1 MEDVLILGICENI
14 HVSISFWITSSDI
27 SKCLRNQIFKTIWR
41 SQKKSVSRISTIE
54 NLFRGYKC
62 TVANMIL
69 RKVENILKMFSIS
82 WAIDNPHNNALPLF
96 CWVII
101 AYLDLQRIDW
111 LESGWFGRQWIF
123 CVISS
128 FSICQPFLFS
138 CSNCFHIYIEH
149 SSRLIFSNF
158 DLPQIHVLQ
167 ACILWFF
174 NRRKKCRKIVYFEL
188 SGW

>member
-1 MEDVLILGICENI
+1 M
-14 HVSISFWITSSDI
+14 SISFWITSSDI

-96 CWVII
+96 CWVIM

-111 LESGWFGRQWIF
+111 LESGWFGSFVSYLHFYLSTIF
-123 CVISS
+123 V
-128 FSICQPFLFS
+128 FRFKL
-138 CSNCFHIYIEH
+138 FHIYIEH

-167 ACILWFF
+167 PCILLFF